1 MASTVGSRRV
11 AHAHRRDQLVATAAR
26 LFAERGFHGVSIE
39 EIGTSVGISGPAVY
53 KHFPSKDAVLAA
65 LLVGVSRDLLE
76 EGRRRVADAP
86 TPDDALEQ
94 LLGFHADFALARP
107 ELIRVQDRDLG
118 NLSAGEA
125 RTVRRFQRAYV
136 ELWVE
141 VLVRVEPSLDLDEAR
156 TRIHAVFGLLN
167 STPHSVPAHTTGHA
181 RPILVMMARAA
192 IHAGV

>member
-86 TPDDALEQ
+86 TPDDAL
-94 LLGFHADFALARP
+94 
-107 ELIRVQDRDLG
+107 
-118 NLSAGEA
+118 
-125 RTVRRFQRAYV
+125 
-136 ELWVE
+136 
-141 VLVRVEPSLDLDEAR
+141 
-156 TRIHAVFGLLN
+156 
-167 STPHSVPAHTTGHA
+167 
-181 RPILVMMARAA
+181 
-192 IHAGV
+192 